1 MRIMLLC
8 PTWGGFGGIERKAE
22 SLVVAFRAA
31 GHDVAILARGPRRAS
46 EPDAVVPVFRLPL
59 RLLPTRTH
67 RLKRG
72 FRLALHLPGLLA
84 AGRRVLRGWDADVV
98 LSLAVSSY
106 APYTIG
112 LSRTRPLVFSIETAG
127 PDLEQHPRAI
137 RRAFE
142 TAARVV
148 GCASSLAAR
157 ARAMAPAAAAR
168 VAYIPNGVDVDR
180 FAARSLA
187 APHPRPYVLSV
198 GRLTH
203 QKALDVLL
211 DAWAIGAAVARG
223 HRPAARRRGSG
234 PERARGAGAAARASP
249 IACTSSGRPA
259 ATTWWRSTATRS
271 SSPVH
276 RAGRDCRWSS
286 SRRWRAGSPVLGS
299 TVDGIPDAVRVGET
313 GLLVPPEDV
322 ERTGRRPARPRPRP
336 RCAPSHGRPRPRRG
350 GSRVRHGRTSRERT
364 SSSSPTPLPIR
375 RARRDRRASGTRR
388 ARSGRSCRRCSRR

>member
-22 SLVVAFRAA
+22 SLVAAFRAA
-31 GHDVAILARGPRRAS
+31 GHDVAILARGPRHAS
-46 EPDAVVPVFRLPL
+46 EPGAVVPVFRLPL

-157 ARAMAPAAAAR
+157 ARAMTPAAAAR
-168 VAYIPNGVDVDR
+168 IAYIPNGVDVDR
-180 FAARSLA
+180 FAARPLP

-211 DAWAIGAAVARG
+211 DAWALALPSLAGIDLLLAGEGPDRSALAAQAQRLGIADRVHLLGPAGGDALVALYRHALFLACPSRWEG
-223 HRPAARRRGSG
+223 LPLVVLEAMASG
-234 PERARGAGAAARASP
+234 
-249 IACTSSGRPA
+249 I
-259 ATTWWRSTATRS
+259 
-271 SSPVH
+271 
-276 RAGRDCRWSS
+276 
-286 SRRWRAGSPVLGS
+286 PVLGS
-299 TVDGIPDAVRVGET
+299 TVDGIPDAVRAGET

-322 ERTGRRPARPRPRP
+322 TALADGLRALALDPGALRRMGVRGRAVAEAEFGWPHVARTYLELLA
-336 RCAPSHGRPRPRRG
+336 AA
-350 GSRVRHGRTSRERT
+350 V
-364 SSSSPTPLPIR
+364 
-375 RARRDRRASGTRR
+375 ADQTR
-388 ARSGRSCRRCSRR
+388 S